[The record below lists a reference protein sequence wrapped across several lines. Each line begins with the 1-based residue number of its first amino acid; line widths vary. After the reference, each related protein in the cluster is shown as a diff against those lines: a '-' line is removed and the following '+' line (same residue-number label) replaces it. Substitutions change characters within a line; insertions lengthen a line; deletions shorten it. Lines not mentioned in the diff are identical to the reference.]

1 MKAHLGTY
9 PWQSFSQEL
18 GGSHP
23 IFEWSVRLLNC
34 LSANPHRREKIE
46 VATKHYE
53 LTTDA
58 ANGFA
63 VVFAKVGDG
72 FEVRSQSKAALRERQ
87 LAVRIGLLCA
97 S

>member
-1 MKAHLGTY
+1 M
-9 PWQSFSQEL
+9 
-18 GGSHP
+18 
-23 IFEWSVRLLNC
+23 LNC

-72 FEVRSQSKAALRERQ
+72 FEVRSQS
-87 LAVRIGLLCA
+87 ILLKK
-97 S
+97 

>member
-1 MKAHLGTY
+1 M
-9 PWQSFSQEL
+9 
-18 GGSHP
+18 
-23 IFEWSVRLLNC
+23 LNC

-72 FEVRSQSKAALRERQ
+72 LKSGANPKLPFAKGSQRSESVSSAPHELDVQARLGSFQFGRMKWH
-87 LAVRIGLLCA
+87 V
-97 S
+97 